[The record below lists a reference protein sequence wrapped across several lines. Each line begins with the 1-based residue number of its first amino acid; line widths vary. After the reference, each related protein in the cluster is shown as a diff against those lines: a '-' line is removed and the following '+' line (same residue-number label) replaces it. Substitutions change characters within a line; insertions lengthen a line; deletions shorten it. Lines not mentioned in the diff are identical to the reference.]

1 MDRAKARKATDKE
14 KRMRI
19 SDDLLLEITQVVGI
33 FVLAFMVLVRMF
45 L

>member
-1 MDRAKARKATDKE
+1 
-14 KRMRI
+14 MRI

>member
-1 MDRAKARKATDKE
+1 
-14 KRMRI
+14 MRI
-19 SDDLLLEITQVVGI
+19 LDDLLLEITQAVGI